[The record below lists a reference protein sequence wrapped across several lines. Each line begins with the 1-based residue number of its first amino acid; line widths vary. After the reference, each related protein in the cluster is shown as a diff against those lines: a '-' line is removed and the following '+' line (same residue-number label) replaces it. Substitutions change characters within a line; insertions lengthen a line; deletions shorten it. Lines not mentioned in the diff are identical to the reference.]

1 MVAILWVGIAGS
13 IGTLLRY
20 FIGLWVGRLGMLS
33 LFPVGTLTVNLIGCL
48 VLGWFAQWAETKRFL
63 SPPVRTGISTGLIGS
78 FTTFSTFSAETV
90 QLFRLGRWE
99 SGIAYLVISMFG
111 GLCLVW
117 LGTVIGGKKRKE
129 ATHG

>member
-1 MVAILWVGIAGS
+1 MSYIGVGVGGI

-20 FIGLWVGRLGMLS
+20 VLGAGIQNWAAQPV
-33 LFPVGTLTVNLIGCL
+33 FPVGTLTVNLVGCFA
-48 VLGWFAQWAETKRFL
+48 LGWFSRRVQDHHRIPA
-63 SPPVRTGISTGLIGS
+63 PIRTGVSTGLIGS